1 MFSCILAEMK
11 RGYRVLYPIL
21 IALPIAS
28 PQLSLIAQVPQTV
41 TGQWTLNLGKRTLLV
56 LTLESTKEQ
65 SGPVTGT
72 LSRPV
77 HFATADGTSFSN
89 VEGPTESDRIL
100 ASKWD
105 GNILAFTTQN
115 PKDPGDKT
123 VYKLN
128 LKDQNNVQIRIE
140 GIPLPSLTLARSQG
154 NASVSQDWHSGQR
167 YYPDDDS
174 PSNPEMKR
182 LFDEDQHARQSWPNI
197 DWTTVAKADAERRA
211 TTLGLINAGALHSGE
226 DFEWAANIFQH
237 GSEPS
242 DFLMA
247 HTLAL
252 IAVRKGYSDGTWI
265 AAASLD
271 RYLQAM
277 KKPQIYGTQFLNP
290 DGKPTSPEP
299 YNRTL
304 ISDTLRRLL
313 GVPDLSAQQ
322 IQLEKYDSQRHIGAG
337 GQPQ

>member
-1 MFSCILAEMK
+1 MK
-11 RGYRVLYPIL
+11 RAYRVLYRIL
-21 IALPIAS
+21 IVLPIAS
-28 PQLSLIAQVPQTV
+28 PQLSLIGQVPQTV
-41 TGQWTLNLGKRTLLV
+41 TGEWALNLGKRTIFV
-56 LTLESTKEQ
+56 LNLETTKAQ

-89 VEGPTESDRIL
+89 VEGPTENDRIV

-105 GNILAFTTQN
+105 GNFLIFTTQS
-115 PKDPGDKT
+115 PKDPSDKT

-128 LKDQNNVQIRIE
+128 LKDPNHVQIGIE
-140 GIPLPSLTLARSQG
+140 GIPLPPLTLARSQG

-182 LFDEDQHARQSWPNI
+182 LFDQDQHARQSWPNI
-197 DWTTVAKADAERRA
+197 DWATVTKEDAERRA
-211 TTLGLINAGALHSGE
+211 ATLGLLNAGDLHSGE

-237 GSEPS
+237 GSEPN

-277 KKPQIYGTQFLNP
+277 KQPQIYGTQFLNP
-290 DGKPTSPEP
+290 DGRPTSQEP
-299 YNRTL
+299 YDRAL

-322 IQLEKYDSQRHIGAG
+322 RQLEKYDSQRHIGAG
-337 GQPQ
+337 SPPR